1 MHCSCLSSLNHLTL
15 LWILLSLFFLFYFL
29 FYFLFHFLFY
39 FLFHFLFYFQVHFV
53 ELVGS
58 DIASAFAI
66 TKPPNSWEDMSRMIF
81 LRGEDNERIN
91 NEGNYDSKDN
101 NRINNNGEL
110 NFSLKVVELETDT
123 PYDNTGLLVI

>member
-1 MHCSCLSSLNHLTL
+1 M
-15 LWILLSLFFLFYFL
+15 
-29 FYFLFHFLFY
+29 
-39 FLFHFLFYFQVHFV
+39 HFV

-66 TKPPNSWEDMSRMIF
+66 TKPPHSWEDMSRIIF

-91 NEGNYDSKDN
+91 NEDNYDSKDN

-110 NFSLKVVELETDT
+110 KMVELETDS